1 MEENENKEKI
11 VGETEDEQDLPEKRD
26 YEEELLNI
34 IKSDEPPQ
42 QIAEKLEDYHEND
55 IAAILSKLTK
65 AERIKLYKL
74 LGVEKVSEIFAYLDD
89 VEEYIDELDSEKQ
102 PTLSKAWTPTTRSTF
117 STNWKTK
124 RKKRSSSSWKRN
136 RSKTFS

>member
-89 VEEYIDELDSEKQ
+89 VEEYIDELDSEK
-102 PTLSKAWTPTTRSTF
+102 AAD
-117 STNWKTK
+117 
-124 RKKRSSSSWKRN
+124 RKSVGRERVC
-136 RSKTFS
+136 